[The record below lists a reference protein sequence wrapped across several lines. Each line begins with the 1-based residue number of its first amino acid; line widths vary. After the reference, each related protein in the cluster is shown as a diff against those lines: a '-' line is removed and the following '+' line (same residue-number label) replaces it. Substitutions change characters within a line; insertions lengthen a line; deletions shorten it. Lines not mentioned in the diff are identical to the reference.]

1 MQFPHSHRLIPLLFG
16 NDLAWHPP
24 SDRVRFWTAED
35 TQGVRWLTKLRGGF
49 YAVRERAFSIIAQAL
64 EISCQS
70 STFLKMPSRSRSAT
84 FPCRGVDFD
93 DTYQLASWFL
103 DEHSQYHECCDDCP
117 LVELDDEF
125 QLRPYDV
132 GVLTESRIKN
142 ALDLARG
149 EMLGMLCEMHE
160 RPDSLFTVNHAFVLI
175 DNDQMFS
182 RNAGADLLDSP
193 WIVDDDDRI
202 RPTGLE
208 VAARLCEQVLSL
220 PDAVFKEAIR
230 MPPGY
235 SPRMNWTVHIE
246 INGIRQKS
254 RNFLKWA
261 NTQSDWG

>member
-1 MQFPHSHRLIPLLFG
+1 MQFPHSYTLTPLLFG

-24 SDRVRFWTAED
+24 SDRVRFWSAED

-103 DEHSQYHECCDDCP
+103 DEHSQHHECCDDCP

-132 GVLTESRIKN
+132 GVLTESRIEN

-160 RPDSLFTVNHAFVLI
+160 PPGSFFTVDHAFVQI
-175 DNDQMFS
+175 DNEQMFS

-193 WIVDDDDRI
+193 WIVDDDDRT
-202 RPTGLE
+202 RPYRIGSSGSLMRTGLKY
-208 VAARLCEQVLSL
+208 
-220 PDAVFKEAIR
+220 P
-230 MPPGY
+230 
-235 SPRMNWTVHIE
+235 
-246 INGIRQKS
+246 
-254 RNFLKWA
+254 
-261 NTQSDWG
+261 